1 MSEYPSV
8 TGRRLIKALIRLGYI
23 KIRQD
28 GSHVSFRHPDNP
40 KIITVIQDTI
50 KDLKK
55 GTLEGIKKQLK
66 LSRKEFIEILRTC

>member
-8 TGRRLIKALIRLGYI
+8 
-23 KIRQD
+23 
-28 GSHVSFRHPDNP
+28 
-40 KIITVIQDTI
+40 TI

-66 LSRKEFIEILRTC
+66 LSREEFIEILRTC